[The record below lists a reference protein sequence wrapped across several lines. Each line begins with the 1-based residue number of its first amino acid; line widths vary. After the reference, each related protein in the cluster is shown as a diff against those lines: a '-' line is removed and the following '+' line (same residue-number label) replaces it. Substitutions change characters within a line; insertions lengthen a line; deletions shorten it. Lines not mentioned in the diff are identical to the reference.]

1 MIGVKAPRALDLPVG
16 TRWMRSFDHL
26 TSDLVL
32 GYELGG
38 EFGSEALDSEAP
50 EMTANAVVGV
60 VRPSLNSHGLCSRSA
75 ERQGQSLIDEVTG
88 FADLRLAAL

>member
-16 TRWMRSFDHL
+16 TRWMRSFDNL

-32 GYELGG
+32 GYELGE

-50 EMTANAVVGV
+50 EMTANAVVWCAGV
-60 VRPSLNSHGLCSRSA
+60 WLGPH
-75 ERQGQSLIDEVTG
+75 
-88 FADLRLAAL
+88 